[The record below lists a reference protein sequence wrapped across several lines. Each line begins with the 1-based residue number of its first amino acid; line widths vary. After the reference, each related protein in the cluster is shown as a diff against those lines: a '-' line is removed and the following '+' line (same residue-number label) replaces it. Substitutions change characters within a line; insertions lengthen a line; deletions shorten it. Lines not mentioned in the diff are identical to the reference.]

1 MSDNMNVEQ
10 IDREILPFLSCSA
23 RADVKAIALQYFFG
37 LTGSKDGCDFVASN
51 NKYLSALVSLT
62 RDSEPSVTKDAFLSL
77 VNLSTDEQV
86 ALKLLD
92 LHQELPL
99 DLLKYVLDKDSRHA
113 GIVCMLL
120 SNISRSEQCARLIL
134 NSILTNVNVIGFD
147 KLVDVFCQDQTATVN
162 YLGPFFSN
170 LMQIRDARHYLL
182 DKKNRIMQRLLPF
195 IQYEASLVRRG
206 GIVGTIRNC
215 CFESS
220 YHDWLLGDDVD
231 ILPRL
236 LLPLAGP
243 EEFDEEDTAKLPV
256 DLQYLEADK
265 KREADPDVRKMLL
278 ESINQLC
285 SSKSGR
291 KYIRDKNA
299 YVILRELHSGEK
311 DPAVLLA
318 AENLI
323 SVLISDE
330 PASAMEDLR
339 KVEIPQEIE
348 DKLQKA
354 YELQQREVEEETQKL
369 EAGDTQTDT

>member
-51 NKYLSALVSLT
+51 NKYLSALVSLM

-134 NSILTNVNVIGFD
+134 NSILTNVDVIGFD

-195 IQYEASLVRRG
+195 IQYKASLVRRG

-215 CFESS
+215 CFES
-220 YHDWLLGDDVD
+220 
-231 ILPRL
+231 
-236 LLPLAGP
+236 
-243 EEFDEEDTAKLPV
+243 
-256 DLQYLEADK
+256 
-265 KREADPDVRKMLL
+265 
-278 ESINQLC
+278 C
-285 SSKSGR
+285 
-291 KYIRDKNA
+291 
-299 YVILRELHSGEK
+299 
-311 DPAVLLA
+311 
-318 AENLI
+318 ENLR
-323 SVLISDE
+323 L
-330 PASAMEDLR
+330 
-339 KVEIPQEIE
+339 
-348 DKLQKA
+348 
-354 YELQQREVEEETQKL
+354 
-369 EAGDTQTDT
+369 